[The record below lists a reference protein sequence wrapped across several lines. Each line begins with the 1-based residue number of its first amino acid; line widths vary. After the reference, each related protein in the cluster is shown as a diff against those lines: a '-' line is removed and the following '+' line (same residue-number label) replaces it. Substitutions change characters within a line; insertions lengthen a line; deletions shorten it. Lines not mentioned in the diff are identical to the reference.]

1 MLTMRLS
8 TAALLFAAA
17 SALAT
22 TSANAAVAPLRASAS
37 LPATSHANLAGMRR
51 ASTPVTDESALVGFP
66 IYIFAALITV
76 VVVVVAVSTG
86 GGRSP
91 G

>member
-1 MLTMRLS
+1 MRFS
-8 TAALLFAAA
+8 TAALLFAAT
-17 SALAT
+17 ALAT
-22 TSANAAVAPLRASAS
+22 TSANATLPPLRASAS

-51 ASTPVTDESALVGFP
+51 ASAPVAEESDLRGFP